1 MAEDLDA
8 LDVIHALTQT
18 DRVFYSNMR
27 YLDSATRNNVV
38 TAHERNTQMAL
49 NLVRTYVT
57 PPAPPPPS
65 RQAPR
70 QMVFNIPLNL
80 DAGFFDPVPV
90 YPSST
95 QIANAVETRIPV
107 TNTMCTICQEAV
119 TTATRIRHCGH
130 CFHGNCIASW
140 FLMSARCPV
149 CRYDIR
155 EFTQTARQNTNDDSS
170 VHTN

>member
-1 MAEDLDA
+1 MAEELDA

-49 NLVRTYVT
+49 NLVRTYMT

-70 QMVFNIPLNL
+70 QMVFNIPLDTLGN
-80 DAGFFDPVPV
+80 FFDPVPV
-90 YPSST
+90 YPSPT
-95 QIANAVETRIPV
+95 QIAGAVETGVAV
-107 TNTMCTICQEAV
+107 TNTMCTVCQEPL

-130 CFHGNCIASW
+130 CFHPNCIGSW

-155 EFTQTARQNTNDDSS
+155 EFTRTGRQNTSNDSS
-170 VHTN
+170 VHSN